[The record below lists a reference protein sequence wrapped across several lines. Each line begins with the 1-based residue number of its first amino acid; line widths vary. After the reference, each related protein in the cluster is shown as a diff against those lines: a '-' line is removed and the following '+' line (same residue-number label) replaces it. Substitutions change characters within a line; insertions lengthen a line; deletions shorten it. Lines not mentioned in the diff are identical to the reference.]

1 MAYLGLMLSFP
12 TQTISAGAVQ
22 VDGTLDPDDRVWL
35 EGDLRPAQPGVKVT
49 GRLSEAGP
57 GRFYFSG
64 AMTGSLGQECG
75 RCLADVTT
83 VVTTETHVLFSDGEH
98 GDDDDPDVFPLTK
111 GRSGA
116 EIDLRPVAR
125 QEWLLEVPAFAV
137 CRPECKGLCL
147 TCGANLNQGPCTCA
161 RKSDE

>member
-1 MAYLGLMLSFP
+1 MLSFP
-12 TQTISAGAVQ
+12 TQTIGAGAVQ
-22 VDGTLDPDDRVWL
+22 VDGMLDPDDRVWQ
-35 EGDLRPAQPGVKVT
+35 EGDLRPSGAGVKVS

-57 GRFYFSG
+57 GRYYFSG
-64 AMTGSLGQECG
+64 AFSGGLPQICG
-75 RCLADVTT
+75 RCLVDVVST
-83 VVTTETHVLFSDGEH
+83 VVTETHVLFAEGEFV
-98 GDDDDPDVFPLTK
+98 DEDDPDVFPLTK
-111 GRSGA
+111 GRTGS
-116 EIDLRPVAR
+116 EIDLRPVVR